1 MKIFFSALFNMGEIP
16 LSRNIGEVTFEG
28 PRKSVEWATNL
39 RAMPVIILEP
49 TTAV

>member
-1 MKIFFSALFNMGEIP
+1 MKIFLSSFFNMGEIP
-16 LSRNIGEVTFEG
+16 LSRNIREVTFEG

-39 RAMPVIILEP
+39 RAMPVIVFES